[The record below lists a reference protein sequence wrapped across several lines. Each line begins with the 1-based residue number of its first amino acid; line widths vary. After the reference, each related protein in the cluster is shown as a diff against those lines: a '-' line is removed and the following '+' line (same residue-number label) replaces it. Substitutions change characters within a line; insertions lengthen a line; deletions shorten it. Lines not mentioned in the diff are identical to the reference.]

1 MGLKSENVDF
11 SLVLQAFF
19 KAQRGDEYSKEVL
32 QRSGRSGFGVFWGH
46 FGVTLGSLRSFYVCD
61 GCFGVTLVR
70 FQDIHTFP
78 TDCNDFVQVW
88 K

>member
-32 QRSGRSGFGVFWGH
+32 QLSGRRLAGG
-46 FGVTLGSLRSFYVCD
+46 
-61 GCFGVTLVR
+61 
-70 FQDIHTFP
+70 
-78 TDCNDFVQVW
+78 
-88 K
+88 